1 MQGCGRIICNYF
13 LRVYQNPL
21 MKTNETNELIE
32 LMKILIEELE
42 IIHVP
47 KAGIVNVR
55 KVVLDSQQ

>member
-1 MQGCGRIICNYF
+1 MQGCGRIICSYF